1 MPCVRSFTNLIIKDS
16 GAMLSITPSHIIQ
29 YLYCPRFTYFEY
41 VLRIPQFEEK
51 SYKVM
56 QGRSMHELKT
66 VQNKEYLRK
75 RIGARDKRVNVYL
88 TNRLL
93 RGEVDEVLFL
103 EDGTAAPLD
112 YKFAKWEG
120 RLYDTYRT
128 QLICYAWLIEEN
140 FGVRVTRGYL
150 VYVRSKNYLEE
161 VPITPEDIQ
170 SVRQAS
176 RGILEILQKN
186 QYPNATKVRKRCE
199 HCTYRNICTY

>member
-1 MPCVRSFTNLIIKDS
+1 MTIKDS

-51 SYKVM
+51 SFKVM